1 MPKSADYTLTWSSS
15 SQAYVLYEGQGEEA
29 RALVLDSPAWSLRVS
44 QLASFAFH
52 GHNGSYTARQEHRRR
67 GGQYWYAYARVAGKL
82 TKRYL
87 GRGPELTLTRL
98 EQVAQALWLES
109 PAAVAAVPQEEA
121 RASSRARPAS
131 PPPVGGKPEHQ
142 SGAGGRTAGGPALLA
157 GLPPEALPASTLQGP
172 RLPLHLL
179 PRPRL
184 LQHLQQGLERTL
196 ILLSAPAGYGKSS
209 LLAQWLASGALPFAW
224 LALEPAD
231 NEPAHFC
238 SSLLA
243 ALQRTDPRLAG
254 GGRAQAALQP
264 RHPPRHPPQVERLVT
279 ALLNE
284 LLARGSDAGEHVV
297 LVLDDYHLITHEAIH
312 AALRLLLE
320 HRPPQLHLVLS
331 TRADPPLSLARLRG
345 RDDLLELRAAEL
357 QFTPEESRT
366 YLLERRGL
374 PLAAPEC
381 TLLHART
388 EGWITGLQLAARALQ
403 GREDASGF
411 LARFSGRHRAI
422 ADYLLEEVLSRQS
435 AAIQDFLVQTS
446 LLERLSGPL
455 CDAVRGQHDSQAQLG
470 LLEQANLF
478 EVPLDD
484 ERCWYRYHQLFAQ
497 VLQQRLQHSAPR
509 LIPELHCRASRWYE
523 QQGDVVK
530 ALSHALAAS
539 AFAEAARWR
548 EQDSAT
554 SLAGS
559 QPLTLLEWLHTL
571 PETLL
576 QAPAALGLLHALV
589 LMDAAQGEEA
599 WARLQ
604 VVGQGRDLGEDA
616 QDAPGRL
623 FLGQVLGCWL
633 GGWGRLAR
641 LSGERPGALVAL
653 ADPEG
658 DLRLFL
664 EEGPPLLTLL
674 REAQRQGLAPASVAK
689 PLRAASKRD
698 RTASPLPAPQ
708 RSLLVE
714 PLTAR
719 ERDVLQLLLDGASNQ
734 EIACQLTLS
743 VNTVKKHVLNICGK
757 LNVQRRAQVIVKA
770 RTLHLL

>member
-1 MPKSADYTLTWSSS
+1 MPKKTYYTLTWSSS
-15 SQAYVLYEGQGEEA
+15 SQTYALYEGQGEEA
-29 RALVLDSPAWSLRVS
+29 RELVLDSPTWSLRVS

-52 GHNGSYTARQEHRRR
+52 GLNGSYTARQEHRPR

-87 GRGPELTLTRL
+87 GRGTELTLTRL
-98 EQVAQALWLES
+98 EQAAQALWLAS
-109 PAAVAAVPQEEA
+109 PAAVAAVPQEAA
-121 RASSRARPAS
+121 RASLRARPAS
-131 PPPVGGKPEHQ
+131 PPPAGGQPEHPN
-142 SGAGGRTAGGPALLA
+142 GAGGRTTGGPAVLA
-157 GLPPEALPASTLQGP
+157 GRSPKTLLASTLPGP
-172 RLPLHLL
+172 RLPPHLL
-179 PRPRL
+179 ARPRL

-196 ILLSAPAGYGKSS
+196 ILLSAPAGYGKST
-209 LLAQWLASGALPFAW
+209 LLAQWLASAALPCAW

-254 GGRAQAALQP
+254 GGRVQAALPSRHAP
-264 RHPPRHPPQVERLVT
+264 RVERLVT
-279 ALLNE
+279 ALLHE
-284 LLARGSDAGEHVV
+284 LLARGSDAGEHLV
-297 LVLDDYHLITHEAIH
+297 LVLDDYHLISHEAIH
-312 AALRLLLE
+312 AALGLLLE
-320 HRPPQLHLVLS
+320 HRPPQLHLVLA
-331 TRADPPLSLARLRG
+331 TRADPPLPLARLRG
-345 RDDLLELRAAEL
+345 RDALLELRAAEL

-374 PLAAPEC
+374 PLAAQEC
-381 TLLHART
+381 ALLHART

-470 LLEQANLF
+470 WLERANLF
-478 EVPLDD
+478 VVPLDD
-484 ERCWYRYHQLFAQ
+484 ERRWYRYHQLFAQ

-509 LIPELHCRASRWYE
+509 LIPELHRRASRWYE
-523 QQGDVVK
+523 QQGDVVE

-539 AFAEAARWR
+539 A
-548 EQDSAT
+548 
-554 SLAGS
+554 
-559 QPLTLLEWLHTL
+559 
-571 PETLL
+571 
-576 QAPAALGLLHALV
+576 V
-589 LMDAAQGEEA
+589 
-599 WARLQ
+599 
-604 VVGQGRDLGEDA
+604 
-616 QDAPGRL
+616 
-623 FLGQVLGCWL
+623 
-633 GGWGRLAR
+633 
-641 LSGERPGALVAL
+641 
-653 ADPEG
+653 
-658 DLRLFL
+658 
-664 EEGPPLLTLL
+664 
-674 REAQRQGLAPASVAK
+674 SVAK

-698 RTASPLPAPQ
+698 RAASPLPAAQ

>member
-1 MPKSADYTLTWSSS
+1 MPKSAYYTLTWSSS
-15 SQAYVLYEGQGEEA
+15 SQAYALYEGQREEA
-29 RALVLDSPAWSLRVS
+29 LELVLDSPAWSLRVS

-52 GHNGSYTARQEHRRR
+52 GHNGSYTARQEYRQR

-87 GRGPELTLTRL
+87 GRGTELTLTRL
-98 EQVAQALWLES
+98 EQVAQALWLE
-109 PAAVAAVPQEEA
+109 PPAAVPQEEA
-121 RASSRARPAS
+121 SASSRPRPAS
-131 PPPVGGKPEHQ
+131 PTPAGRKTEHQ
-142 SGAGGRTAGGPALLA
+142 SGVGGRTAGGPSLLA
-157 GLPPEALPASTLQGP
+157 GLPPETLLASNLQGP
-172 RLPLHLL
+172 RLRPHLV

-196 ILLSAPAGYGKSS
+196 ILLSAPAGCGKST
-209 LLAQWLASGALPFAW
+209 LLAEWLASGALPFAW

-243 ALQRTDPRLAG
+243 ALQTTDPRLG
-254 GGRAQAALQP
+254 EGWRAQAALQP
-264 RHPPRHPPQVERLVT
+264 LHPPRVERLVT

-284 LLARGSDAGEHVV
+284 LLARGSDEGEHVV
-297 LVLDDYHLITHEAIH
+297 LVLDDYHVITNEAIY

-331 TRADPPLSLARLRG
+331 TRADPPLPLARLRG
-345 RDDLLELRAAEL
+345 RDALLELRVAEL
-357 QFTPEESRT
+357 QFTPEESST
-366 YLLERRGL
+366 YLVERRGL
-374 PLAAPEC
+374 PLSAEEC
-381 TLLHART
+381 ALLHART
-388 EGWITGLQLAARALQ
+388 EGWITGLQLAALALQ
-403 GREDASGF
+403 GRADASGF
-411 LARFSGRHRAI
+411 IASFSGSHHYI
-422 ADYLLEEVLSRQS
+422 ADYLLDEVLNRQS
-435 AAIQDFLVQTS
+435 AVIQDFLLQTCI
-446 LLERLSGPL
+446 LDRLSGPL

-470 LLEQANLF
+470 FLEQANLF
-478 EVPLDD
+478 VVPLDD
-484 ERCWYRYHQLFAQ
+484 ERRWYRYHQMFAQ

-509 LIPELHCRASRWYE
+509 LIPELHRRASRWYE
-523 QQGDVVK
+523 QQGYVVE
-530 ALSHALAAS
+530 ALSHALAAP
-539 AFAEAARWR
+539 AFAEAARLL
-548 EQDSAT
+548 EQYSAT
-554 SLAGS
+554 CLAGS
-559 QPLTLLEWLHTL
+559 QRLTLLEWLHTL
-571 PETLL
+571 PERLL
-576 QAPAALGLLHALV
+576 LAPAALGLLQALV
-589 LMDAAQGEEA
+589 LMDPEQWEEA

-604 VVGQGRDLGEDA
+604 AVGQGMDLGEDA
-616 QDAPGRL
+616 QDAQGRL

-633 GGWGRLAR
+633 GCWGLLAR
-641 LSGERPGALVAL
+641 LSGERTGALVAL
-653 ADPEG
+653 GRALAEPEG

-664 EEGPPLLTLL
+664 EEGPPMMALLQ
-674 REAQRQGLAPASVAK
+674 EAQRQGLAPASVAK

-757 LNVQRRAQVIVKA
+757 LNVQRRVQAIVKA
-770 RTLHLL
+770 RMLQLP

>member
-1 MPKSADYTLTWSSS
+1 M
-15 SQAYVLYEGQGEEA
+15 
-29 RALVLDSPAWSLRVS
+29 
-44 QLASFAFH
+44 
-52 GHNGSYTARQEHRRR
+52 
-67 GGQYWYAYARVAGKL
+67 
-82 TKRYL
+82 
-87 GRGPELTLTRL
+87 
-98 EQVAQALWLES
+98 
-109 PAAVAAVPQEEA
+109 
-121 RASSRARPAS
+121 
-131 PPPVGGKPEHQ
+131 
-142 SGAGGRTAGGPALLA
+142 LA
-157 GLPPEALPASTLQGP
+157 GRSPEMLLASTLPGP
-172 RLPLHLL
+172 RLPPHLL
-179 PRPRL
+179 ARPRL

-196 ILLSAPAGYGKSS
+196 ILLSAPAGYGKST
-209 LLAQWLASGALPFAW
+209 LLAQWLASAALPCAW
-224 LALEPAD
+224 LVLEPAD

-254 GGRAQAALQP
+254 ECRVQAALP
-264 RHPPRHPPQVERLVT
+264 SRHPPRVERLVT
-279 ALLNE
+279 ALLHE
-284 LLARGSDAGEHVV
+284 LLARGSDAGEHLV
-297 LVLDDYHLITHEAIH
+297 LVLDDYHLISHEAIH
-312 AALRLLLE
+312 AALGLLLE
-320 HRPPQLHLVLS
+320 HRPPQLHLVLA
-331 TRADPPLSLARLRG
+331 TRAEPPLPLARLRG
-345 RDDLLELRAAEL
+345 RDALLELRAAEL

-381 TLLHART
+381 ALLHART

-403 GREDASGF
+403 GRADASGF

-470 LLEQANLF
+470 WLERANLF
-478 EVPLDD
+478 VVPLDD
-484 ERCWYRYHQLFAQ
+484 ERRWYRYHQLFAQ

-509 LIPELHCRASRWYE
+509 LIPELHRRASRWYE
-523 QQGDVVK
+523 QQGDVVE

-539 AFAEAARWR
+539 AFAEAACWH

-554 SLAGS
+554 CLAGS
-559 QPLTLLEWLHTL
+559 QPQTLLERLHAL
-571 PETLL
+571 PERLL
-576 QAPAALGLLHALV
+576 LAPAALGLLQALI
-589 LMDAAQGEEA
+589 LMEPAQGEEA

-604 VVGQGRDLGEDA
+604 AVGQGRDLGEDA

-623 FLGQVLGCWL
+623 FLDQLLGCWPGCWL
-633 GGWGRLAR
+633 GCWGRLAR

-653 ADPEG
+653 AEPEG

-664 EEGPPLLTLL
+664 EECPPLLTLL
-674 REAQRQGLAPASVAK
+674 QEVQRQGLAPASIAK
-689 PLRAASKRD
+689 PPCAVSKRD

-743 VNTVKKHVLNICGK
+743 VNTAKKHVLNICGK
-757 LNVQRRAQVIVKA
+757 LNVQRRVQAVAKA
-770 RTLHLL
+770 RMLQLP